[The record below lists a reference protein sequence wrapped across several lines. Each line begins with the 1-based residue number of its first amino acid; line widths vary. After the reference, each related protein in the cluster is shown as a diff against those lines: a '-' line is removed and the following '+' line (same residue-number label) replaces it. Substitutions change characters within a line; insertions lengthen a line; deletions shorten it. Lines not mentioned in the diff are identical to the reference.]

1 MTYRLAAWDRFM
13 SASYCWMHA
22 MVCLWL
28 VFAAMLFANE
38 PLFLH
43 RRLQ

>member
-1 MTYRLAAWDRFM
+1 M
-13 SASYCWMHA
+13 SASYWWMHA